1 MENDS
6 ITEYRYTFLAH
17 LLDEHKLD
25 ALVVSHLTHIRYLT
39 GFTGSNA
46 LLLITRRNRY
56 IVTDSRYEVQVHHE
70 VTGWK
75 ISIAKNDLIGELKR
89 KNFLR
94 NASRIGFESRH
105 MSFLDYRRIESL
117 LPGRRW
123 IGLHHTVEPLLLEK
137 EEHEIAAIRKAI
149 SVSEKVFNE
158 ILPMIKPGVAEV
170 DIAAEI
176 TCLHR
181 RYGAERDAFDTIVAS
196 GPRAALPHGRAS
208 EKKIQH
214 HELVL
219 LDFGCV
225 VNGYHSDITRMVATG
240 TVDPEAEKCYAIVR
254 DAARTAMELVR
265 DQASCKKV
273 DKAARDYVRT
283 KGFGEYFKHSLGH
296 GIGLDI
302 HESPRISPFSDERL
316 VAGATITV
324 EPGVYIPDR
333 FGIRIED
340 DVLVTQDAYEIMTT
354 LSTELILL

>member
-6 ITEYRYTFLAH
+6 ITEYRFTFLAH
-17 LLDEHKLD
+17 LLDEHKID
-25 ALVVSHLTHIRYLT
+25 ALIVSHPKHIRYLT

-46 LLLITRRNRY
+46 LLLITGRNRY
-56 IVTDSRYEVQVHHE
+56 IITDNRYEVQVRQE

-75 ISIAKNDLIGELKR
+75 ISIAKNDLIREIKR
-89 KNFLR
+89 RNFLR
-94 NASRIGFESRH
+94 NAKRIGFESRY
-105 MSFLDYRRIESL
+105 MTFLDYRRMEAL

-123 IGLHHTVEPLLLEK
+123 IGLHHTAEPLLLEK
-137 EEHEIAAIRKAI
+137 EEHEIDAIRKAI

-181 RYGAERDAFDTIVAS
+181 KYGAERDAFDTIVAS

-208 EKKIQH
+208 EKTIRH
-214 HELVL
+214 HELVI

-225 VNGYHSDITRMVATG
+225 VDGYHSDITRTVAIG
-240 TVDPEAEKCYAIVR
+240 TVDAEAVKCYAVVR
-254 DAARTAMELVR
+254 DAARAAMQLVC
-265 DQASCKKV
+265 DQASCKMV
-273 DKAARDYVRT
+273 DKAARDYIRT
-283 KGFGEYFKHSLGH
+283 KGFGEFFKHSLGH

-324 EPGVYIPDR
+324 EPGIYIPDR

-340 DVLVTQDAYEIMTT
+340 DVLVTQDAFEIMTT